1 MPSLASAIL
10 DTYPSSPSDD
20 YSPPETLPFT
30 HSTRASRKAPGE
42 TSIFFQNYQPL
53 SVIHPWL
60 RLLTSLFPTHT
71 RVVNIGYS
79 YEGREIPALRLGV
92 HPTNSEAPLS
102 KRQTILVIGG
112 LHGREWVSTS
122 SVNYIAYN
130 LITSYGKTP
139 KTTALLEKFDLIFI
153 PTLNPDGYAYTWSTD
168 RLWRKTRQQTSLRFC
183 PGIDLD
189 HTFPFEWDG
198 AGTGSSP
205 VDNNPCSESFP
216 GEEPFEGYEARQL
229 RDWIKNETESSN
241 TKFIAALDFHSYS
254 QQVLYPYAYSCE
266 AMPRG
271 LENLEELAIGI
282 AKAIRMTGNGE
293 NYGVTSACEGTYLST
308 SSSSSSS
315 SSQPPHQQQQKRT
328 NPARTRATDIESRG
342 GALIDYLYHDLNIP
356 YTYQIKLRDTGA
368 YGYLLPKTEIVPTGE
383 EALAV
388 VEFVGRWLKGD
399 RGHEGI
405 KSQNGVFDG
414 KSKEDEDE
422 RKEARRRK
430 AEAAKESAHRWRLT
444 GFDQDEGVMGIIT
457 PPVLHEEEKE
467 EEEAFPEKYHEED
480 LLPLSSSSPSAEA
493 ATELKRRRRR

>member
-20 YSPPETLPFT
+20 SSPQETLPFT
-30 HSTRASRKAPGE
+30 HSTRTSRKAPGE

-60 RLLTSLFPTHT
+60 RLLTSLFPSHT

-92 HPTNSEAPLS
+92 HPTNSEAPLA

-112 LHGREWVSTS
+112 LHGREWISTS
-122 SVNYIAYN
+122 SVNYIAYS
-130 LITSYGKTP
+130 LITSYGKAQQ
-139 KTTALLEKFDLIFI
+139 TTTLLENFDFIFI

-229 RDWIKNETESSN
+229 RDWIKNDTESSN

-282 AKAIRMTGNGE
+282 AKAIRKTGNGE

-308 SSSSSSS
+308 SSSSSSP
-315 SSQPPHQQQQKRT
+315 SQPPHQQQRKR
-328 NPARTRATDIESRG
+328 PKPERTRATDIESRG

-356 YTYQIKLRDTGA
+356 YTYQLKLRDTGA

-405 KSQNGVFDG
+405 KSQDG
-414 KSKEDEDE
+414 AVNEKSKDEEDEDDK
-422 RKEARRRK
+422 KEARRQQI
-430 AEAAKESAHRWRLT
+430 EAAKQSARRWRLT
-444 GFDQDEGVMGIIT
+444 GFDQDEGVMGIVT
-457 PPVLHEEEKE
+457 PPVLQEEEQ
-467 EEEAFPEKYHEED
+467 EEEAVHEKDSEED
-480 LLPLSSSSPSAEA
+480 FSTSSSSSAEV